1 MVSLEVWERESTCTM
16 RRETESIH
24 RAQNAEFENKNFRF
38 MLTFLGVLK
47 TVFGELC
54 HLPMGYIGPPS

>member
-1 MVSLEVWERESTCTM
+1 M